1 MAFINQTVSRLN
13 FRRIAGL
20 KVQQT
25 QTKKQH
31 ANNSPQQVGGYKA
44 VYFGDFNNSNTSK
57 K

>member
-1 MAFINQTVSRLN
+1 MAFINQSISRLN

-31 ANNSPQQVGGYKA
+31 ANNRPQQLGGYKA
-44 VYFGDFNNSNTSK
+44 VYFGDFNNSNSSK